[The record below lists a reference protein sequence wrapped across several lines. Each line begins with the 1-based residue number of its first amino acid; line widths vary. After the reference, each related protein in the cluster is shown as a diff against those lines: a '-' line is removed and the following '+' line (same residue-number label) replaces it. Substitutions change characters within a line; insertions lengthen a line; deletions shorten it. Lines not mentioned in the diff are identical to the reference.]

1 MNIQYNTN
9 MYLRQHVY
17 TTRVINICIVTDD
30 FLSHTF
36 FDFITLQR
44 FIDPVFDDF
53 PVYSTSVVLP
63 PGIDL
68 ILNLSKI

>member
-9 MYLRQHVY
+9 MYLRQQVY

>member
-9 MYLRQHVY
+9 MYLRQQVY
-17 TTRVINICIVTDD
+17 TTRVINICIITDD
-30 FLSHTF
+30 FLSQTF
-36 FDFITLQR
+36 FDLISLQS
-44 FIDPVFDDF
+44 FSDLVFDDF
-53 PVYSTSVVLP
+53 PVYSTSVVLL

>member
-9 MYLRQHVY
+9 MYLRQQVY
-17 TTRVINICIVTDD
+17 TTRVINICIITDD
-30 FLSHTF
+30 FLSQTF
-36 FDFITLQR
+36 FDLISLQS
-44 FIDPVFDDF
+44 FSDLVVDDF

>member
-1 MNIQYNTN
+1 
-9 MYLRQHVY
+9 MYLRQQVH